1 MMQGLFSIRKST
13 DVIDHINKLK
23 DKKTYDLL
31 NRCRKSFN
39 KIQHWLM
46 IKTLHKVGME
56 GTYLNII
63 KAVYN
68 KSTANIILNSEK
80 MNAFGARG
88 ARARSLQPRN

>member
-1 MMQGLFSIRKST
+1 
-13 DVIDHINKLK
+13 
-23 DKKTYDLL
+23 
-31 NRCRKSFN
+31 
-39 KIQHWLM
+39 M
-46 IKTLHKVGME
+46 IKTLHKVGIE

-68 KSTANIILNSEK
+68 KSIAYIILNSEK